1 MHITPATVVGLR
13 SMGLDVSSLA
23 ERVRKAQA
31 VLAKGDPNIFVP
43 FVLRDEETGK
53 PVLQAPYHREW
64 QDQVTA
70 NARTVLL
77 AHIES
82 GKTQQLSIGR
92 ALYELGENPRLRCV
106 VVSSTADLATKIVR
120 SVQSY
125 IAERP
130 EASLVYP
137 HLRKG
142 TPWTPGAFNIAARS
156 GAKDYSFQ
164 AIGIGGAIL
173 GARID
178 LLILDDVLD
187 WENTRTDYQRQK
199 VRDWVFST
207 LFGRLTANARVIAVG
222 NPWHPSDLLHELG
235 QRGWPFY
242 RYAVLDA
249 EGEPAWPQRWPK
261 ERILQWTEEFGP
273 LEAARQLM
281 CQVRADGEARFKREW
296 IEQCMDAAR
305 AEGATRMVH
314 SLDPKPGWATYTGV
328 DLAVGL
334 GKRNDLTVL
343 FTIAVSPD
351 QRRQV
356 LEIQSGRWTSPE
368 IVQRIHDAHRRYR
381 SIVLVESNAAQ
392 QYLVQFAQ
400 QGNAI
405 PIRPF
410 LTGRN
415 KLNPALGVE
424 SLATEMAQ
432 GKWLIP
438 NHGGTLHPEVSA
450 WIDEM
455 LYYQPDAHTGDRLMA
470 CWIAREGARA
480 GEQRPEYGSI
490 DLLYR

>member
-1 MHITPATVVGLR
+1 VNVTPATVAGLR
-13 SMGLDVSSLA
+13 AMGMDVASVA
-23 ERVRKAQA
+23 DRARRAHA
-31 VLAKGDPNIFVP
+31 RLAKGDPRLFVP
-43 FVLRDEETGK
+43 FVLRDEETGQ
-53 PVLQAPYHREW
+53 PVQQAPYHNAW
-64 QDQVTA
+64 QDAVTA
-70 NARTVLL
+70 NKRTVLM

-92 ALYELGENPRLRCV
+92 SLYELGENPRLRCV

-120 SVQSY
+120 TVQGY
-125 IAERP
+125 ITDRP

-137 HLRKG
+137 HLTKG
-142 TPWTPGAFNIAARS
+142 VPWTPNAFNIGART

-164 AIGIGGAIL
+164 AIGVGGHIL

-187 WENTRTDYQRQK
+187 WENTRTEYQRQK

-222 NPWHPSDLLHELG
+222 NPWHPTDLLHELG
-235 QRGWPFY
+235 ERGWPFH
-242 RYAVLDA
+242 RYPVLGGD
-249 EGEPAWPQRWPK
+249 GEPVWPERWPK
-261 ERILQWTEEFGP
+261 QRILDWTEEFGP

-281 CQVRADGEARFKREW
+281 CQVRADGESRFKRAW
-296 IEQCMDAAR
+296 IDDCCALGREQGAR
-305 AEGATRMVH
+305 GFVH

-343 FTIAVSPD
+343 FTIAVDPE
-351 QRRQV
+351 QRRHV
-356 LEIQSGRWTSPE
+356 LEVQSGRWTSPE
-368 IVQRIHDAHRRYR
+368 IIQRIHDAHRRYR

-424 SLATEMAQ
+424 SLATELAQ
-432 GKWLIP
+432 RKWVIP
-438 NHGGTLHPEVSA
+438 NDGGTLHPEVSA
-450 WIDEM
+450 WVDEM

-470 CWIAREGARA
+470 AWIAREGART
-480 GEQRPEYGSI
+480 GTQRPQWGRV
-490 DLLYR
+490 DLLAR